1 MAGLRVPW
9 PVRSTLAGIAGTA
22 TLTLSYDVERRL
34 RSRRGPL
41 DYDDSL
47 VPAQIVASIM
57 HLPPAVKSAISGSG
71 DAAAVALARRSDRN
85 KLRDPSGVRR
95 VCGHRRRRARPAGEL
110 SRSPG

>member
-47 VPAQIVASIM
+47 VPGQLVASIM
-57 HLPPAVKSAISGSG
+57 HLPQVTGREERDLGLES
-71 DAAAVALARRSDRN
+71 DAAAVALARRVIATSLGTHLAYVASATTVDDA
-85 KLRDPSGVRR
+85 L
-95 VCGHRRRRARPAGEL
+95 ARLA
-110 SRSPG
+110 S